1 MNNQLVDSISVHV
14 MGIPTAQ
21 FFISFTATKT
31 TYAGNISAWGAAGG
45 D

>member
-1 MNNQLVDSISVHV
+1 

-21 FFISFTATKT
+21 FFISFTATTT
-31 TYAGNISAWGAAGG
+31 TYVGNISAWVAGG